1 MLWLS
6 LLTAAIAPGMALL
19 VYFYL
24 KDRYE
29 PEPVHMVARMFL
41 FGALLVFPTMVLQ
54 RALVLGFGENPI
66 LFSFVYSAGIEEFFK
81 WFVLF
86 FVLYKNEY
94 FNEPYDGIVY
104 SVAVASGFATVEN
117 VFYALLN
124 FSSFADLFL
133 RALLPVSGHALFGV
147 SMGYH
152 LGKAKFNK
160 DREKRFLLI
169 AVLLP
174 VFYHGIFDY
183 ILLLK
188 TNWVLLIATFMVF
201 LWVRSLRKVRKAN
214 DRSSFHPLRSEEEVK
229 MSSFS

>member
-24 KDRYE
+24 KDRYD

-54 RALVLGFGENPI
+54 RALVLGLGESPV
-66 LFSFVYSAGIEEFFK
+66 LYSFVYSAGVEEFFK
-81 WFVLF
+81 WFVLY
-86 FVLYKNEY
+86 FVLYKHA
-94 FNEPYDGIVY
+94 FFDEPYDGIVY
-104 SVAVASGFATVEN
+104 SVAVSAGFATVEN

-124 FSSFADLFL
+124 FVTFSDLLL

-152 LGKAKFNK
+152 LGRAKFSQQ
-160 DREKRFLLI
+160 REKRFLLFAI
-169 AVLLP
+169 CIPIL
-174 VFYHGIFDY
+174 YHGLFDY
-183 ILLLK
+183 ILLLR
-188 TNWVLLIATFMVF
+188 TNWMFLIAVFMVF

-214 DRSSFHPLRSEEEVK
+214 DRSSRRHLHPQEEVK
-229 MSSFS
+229 MSTFS